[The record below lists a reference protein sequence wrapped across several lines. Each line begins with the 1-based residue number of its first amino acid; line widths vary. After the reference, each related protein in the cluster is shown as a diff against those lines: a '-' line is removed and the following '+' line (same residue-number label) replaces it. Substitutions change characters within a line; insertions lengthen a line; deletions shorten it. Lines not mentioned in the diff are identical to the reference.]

1 MTDETCQTCKNLFPC
16 ADGSWCCSI
25 NSDREFY
32 GEPSETTCKCYE
44 RYEYEVQKDEPPENK
59 PPELTQE
66 QIIAASERKDQR
78 LREINNERCN
88 LEDDIAEHRREAN
101 SLRKSL
107 QDVMSNLNRIITSD
121 IAGFIRWEKEQELPL
136 LQAAERETNAWRE
149 LPVDKLDVT
158 AKDKEHLAEHF
169 FDCGQ
174 VADWIGKDF
183 PDKKPGLN
191 GEKTKD
197 RLRDAINKISGV
209 DEKQPVN
216 EPETAPEEK
225 KESVADFRSRIFDML
240 NNERFNFAQDTLE
253 GIFELVGI
261 HETYTGEQMVAVRNI
276 EESIKQKY

>member
-1 MTDETCQTCKNLFPC
+1 MVTTLEIDEVQTDETPQAATP
-16 ADGSWCCSI
+16 
-25 NSDREFY
+25 
-32 GEPSETTCKCYE
+32 ET
-44 RYEYEVQKDEPPENK
+44 QPENK

-66 QIIAASERKDQR
+66 QIIAASERKDQK

-107 QDVMSNLNRIITSD
+107 QDVMNNLNTLITSD

-136 LQAAERETNAWRE
+136 LQVAEQKANAWRE

-158 AKDKEHLAEHF
+158 AKDKEHLAEYF

-174 VADWIGKDF
+174 VSDWLCKDF

-197 RLRDAINKISGV
+197 RLRDAINKLSGV
-209 DEKQPVN
+209 DFWDPVT
-216 EPETAPEEK
+216 ETAPEEEQ
-225 KESVADFRSRIFDML
+225 ES
-240 NNERFNFAQDTLE
+240 
-253 GIFELVGI
+253 
-261 HETYTGEQMVAVRNI
+261 VAVRNI
-276 EESIKQKY
+276 EESIKQEY